1 MSFAASFDD
10 FQRRHPK
17 AGFPLAVIYKY
28 VDDQGGYLAAL
39 ITYYAFVSL
48 FPLLLLFTTILGWL
62 LQNNTALKDQI
73 LNTAFEQIP
82 VIGSQLHD
90 PEGLTGGTTTV
101 VVGLV
106 GAAYG
111 ALGVSVATQ
120 NAMNTIW
127 GVPRNSRPNPITVR
141 LRGAALLVSIG
152 LALIILVGINIA
164 ATHLGDGWQTLSP
177 YVGVLLGTA
186 VFVVLFRHGTARPVR
201 VRDVL
206 PGAVLAALGWQGLQV
221 FGAVYITRVV
231 ARSRDVTGVFAVVLG
246 LIAFL
251 YLAAVLIV
259 VCLEIDAV
267 RVDRLYPRSLLTEF
281 TDNVHLLSGDVAAYT
296 RYAQMQRLKGFQK
309 IAVTFRNPLDEPPN
323 DPPHTDTAP
332 LDAPSTDLPE
342 LGTELRTEPIR
353 RPPRD

>member
-17 AGFPLAVIYKY
+17 AGFPLAVVYKY

-48 FPLLLLFTTILGWL
+48 FPMLLLFTTVLGWL
-62 LQNNTALKDQI
+62 LKTNTALKDQI

-90 PEGLTGGTTTV
+90 PSGLSGGTTTV
-101 VVGLV
+101 IVGLV

-120 NAMNTIW
+120 NAMNVIW
-127 GVPRNSRPNPITVR
+127 GVPRNSRPNPIALR
-141 LRGAALLVSIG
+141 ARGAALLVSIG
-152 LALIILVGINIA
+152 LALMILVGINIGA
-164 ATHLGDGWQTLSP
+164 GRLGDGWQTLSP
-177 YVGVLLGTA
+177 YVGVLLGTV
-186 VFVVLFRHGTARPVR
+186 VFVVLFRHGTARPLR
-201 VRDVL
+201 IGDVL
-206 PGAVLAALGWQGLQV
+206 PGAVIAAVGWQGLQV
-221 FGAVYITRVV
+221 FGTVYVTRVV

-259 VCLEIDAV
+259 VCMEIDAV
-267 RVDRLYPRSLLTEF
+267 RVDRLYPRAVLTVF
-281 TDNVHLLSGDVAAYT
+281 TDNVELLSGDVAAYT
-296 RYAQMQRLKGFQK
+296 RYAQIQRHKGFEN
-309 IAVTFRNPLDEPPN
+309 IDVTFGPQPDAAQPAPA
-323 DPPHTDTAP
+323 PVDTAAQ
-332 LDAPSTDLPE
+332 DAPSRDLPE
-342 LGTELRTEPIR
+342 LDAEAPTEPLRR
-353 RPPRD
+353 RPRG

>member
-28 VDDQGGYLAAL
+28 VDDQGAYLAAL
-39 ITYYAFVSL
+39 IAYYALVSL
-48 FPLLLLFTTILGWL
+48 FPLMLLFTTILGWV
-62 LQNNTALKDQI
+62 LQNNQELKNEI
-73 LNTAFEQIP
+73 LDTAFEQIP
-82 VIGSQLHD
+82 VIGAQLHD
-90 PEGLTGGTTTV
+90 PDGLTGGTTTII
-101 VVGLV
+101 VGLV

-127 GVPRNSRPNPITVR
+127 GVARNSRPNPIKIR

-152 LALIILVGINIA
+152 LALIVLVGINIVSA
-164 ATHLGDGWQTLSP
+164 RLGDGWQTLSP
-177 YVGVLLGTA
+177 YVGVMLGTV
-186 VFVVLFRHGTARPVR
+186 VFVVLFRHGTARPVKI
-201 VRDVL
+201 VDVL
-206 PGAVLAALGWQGLQV
+206 PGAVIAALGWQALQV
-221 FGAVYITRVV
+221 FGGFYITRVV
-231 ARSRDVTGVFAVVLG
+231 ARSQDVTGVFAVVLG

-281 TDNVHLLSGDVAAYT
+281 TDNVQLLSGDVAAYT
-296 RYAQMQRLKGFQK
+296 RYARMQRLKGFQR
-309 IAVTFRNPLDEPPN
+309 IEVSFHNPLDNPLDEPL
-323 DPPHTDTAP
+323 DD
-332 LDAPSTDLPE
+332 DAPTVPTPRPE
-342 LGTELRTEPIR
+342 S
-353 RPPRD
+353 PPRE

>member
-1 MSFAASFDD
+1 MSFVSSFDD

-17 AGFPLAVIYKY
+17 VGFPLAVIYKY
-28 VDDQGGYLAAL
+28 VDDQGAYLAAL
-39 ITYYAFVSL
+39 IAYYAFVSL
-48 FPLLLLFTTILGWL
+48 FPLMLLFTTILGWL
-62 LQNNTALKDQI
+62 LQSNQDLKNQI
-73 LNTAFEQIP
+73 LDTAFEQIP
-82 VIGSQLHD
+82 VIGTQLHD

-127 GVPRNSRPNPITVR
+127 GVPRNSRPNPIKVR

-152 LALIILVGINIA
+152 LALIVLVGINIISA
-164 ATHLGDGWQTLSP
+164 RLGDGWQTLSP
-177 YVGVLLGTA
+177 YVGIALGTV

-201 VRDVL
+201 ILDVL
-206 PGAVLAALGWQGLQV
+206 PGAVLAALGWQALQL
-221 FGAVYITRVV
+221 FGSFYITRVV

-267 RVDRLYPRSLLTEF
+267 RVDRLYPRAVLTEF
-281 TDNVHLLSGDVAAYT
+281 TDGVRLLSGDVAAYT
-296 RYAQMQRLKGFQK
+296 RYAQMQQLKGFQT
-309 IAVTFRNPLDEPPN
+309 IDVRFHNPLDN
-323 DPPHTDTAP
+323 P
-332 LDAPSTDLPE
+332 LDQPLDDDSPTVPTYPLPE
-342 LGTELRTEPIR
+342 
-353 RPPRD
+353 RPTND

>member
-1 MSFAASFDD
+1 MSIASSFDD

-48 FPLLLLFTTILGWL
+48 FPLLLLFTTILGWV

-73 LNTAFEQIP
+73 LDTAFEQIP
-82 VIGSQLHD
+82 VIGTQLHD
-90 PEGLTGGTTTV
+90 PAGLTGGTTTV

-120 NAMNTIW
+120 NAMNVIW

-152 LALIILVGINIA
+152 LALVALVGVNIMA
-164 ATHLGDGWQTLSP
+164 ARLGDGWQTLSP

-186 VFVVLFRHGTARPVR
+186 VFVVLFRHGTARAVR

-206 PGAVLAALGWQGLQV
+206 PGAVIAALGWQALQV
-221 FGAVYITRVV
+221 FGTVYVTRVV

-281 TDNVHLLSGDVAAYT
+281 TDNVRLLSGDVAAYT
-296 RYAQMQRLKGFQK
+296 RYAESQRLKGFQR
-309 IAVTFRNPLDEPPN
+309 IDVTFHNPLD
-323 DPPHTDTAP
+323 DPLHIDTVP
-332 LDAPSTDLPE
+332 LDAPAVDADEP
-342 LGTELRTEPIR
+342 TEPIR
-353 RPPRD
+353 RGPRE